1 MINYYY
7 WFACFSY
14 CDDDIISQ
22 NRCCNNI
29 LEKWDLVFHK
39 EYGYENDFKELLLDL
54 ISEIF
59 DSKKKD
65 MDFVKLPFFVETFN
79 KIFEQIG
86 KVYSTLNG

>member
-39 EYGYENDFKELLLDL
+39 EYGYENDFKEL
-54 ISEIF
+54 
-59 DSKKKD
+59 
-65 MDFVKLPFFVETFN
+65 
-79 KIFEQIG
+79 
-86 KVYSTLNG
+86 